1 MKSIKK
7 WSFTQVMV
15 FGFLALILVGAC
27 ILMLPIC
34 NANGKWLNFPD
45 ALFTSCTCV
54 CVTGLVT
61 VVPAFQFT
69 FLGKLVMLFL
79 IQVGG
84 WGVIVCVTYVLVLM
98 KVKLTIQE
106 RVMLQNYFNRD
117 SMRGPFAK
125 GLYSTLKVP
134 ANLTKKILV
143 KGTPLLFPQ
152 FGLLRGIWYAVF
164 HSISAFCNAG
174 VDLLGDSS
182 FAMYA
187 DDVLINT
194 VTAFLIIAGGIGF
207 MVWRELVAFIKKAAK
222 KETGIRQGLRK
233 LSLHTKLVLLMTIS
247 LLLGGTLFFFIVE
260 YNNPN
265 TLGSMGF
272 FQKLMA
278 SFFQSVTTRT
288 AGFFTVPQDQLREV
302 SRLFSCFLMYIG
314 GSPVGTAGGVK
325 TVTVAVVLLSC
336 GSILAGHEDTECFR
350 RCIPMNI
357 VRTALSVCIGGLL
370 LVLVGTLALMVA
382 EPEATIMQATYEVV
396 SATAT
401 VGLTAGLTPK
411 LHIAGKFIIIALM
424 YMGRIGPITIPLM
437 IAGSIKRRN
446 EKRRLPEEH
455 IMVG

>member
-1 MKSIKK
+1 MRPCEIYVSHHHKLLGQYFTVAYKRVNRYNEGKYIKKVEEDMKSIKK

-117 SMRGPFAK
+117 SMRGLV
-125 GLYSTLKVP
+125 G
-134 ANLTKKILV
+134 ILQYVV
-143 KGTPLLFPQ
+143 KGSLVVEGIGALGYACRFIPQ

-174 VDLLGDSS
+174 VDLLGESS
-182 FAMYA
+182 LAMYA

-194 VTAFLIIAGGIGF
+194 VTAFLENSVSSTSLPSKSFPAKSWKGLASSDLLSDLEEEAFVSFSNFAIFSSILRIASISSCK
-207 MVWRELVAFIKKAAK
+207 VLSSSSV
-222 KETGIRQGLRK
+222 KE
-233 LSLHTKLVLLMTIS
+233 S
-247 LLLGGTLFFFIVE
+247 LLV
-260 YNNPN
+260 
-265 TLGSMGF
+265 SM
-272 FQKLMA
+272 
-278 SFFQSVTTRT
+278 T
-288 AGFFTVPQDQLREV
+288 
-302 SRLFSCFLMYIG
+302 
-314 GSPVGTAGGVK
+314 
-325 TVTVAVVLLSC
+325 
-336 GSILAGHEDTECFR
+336 
-350 RCIPMNI
+350 
-357 VRTALSVCIGGLL
+357 
-370 LVLVGTLALMVA
+370 
-382 EPEATIMQATYEVV
+382 
-396 SATAT
+396 SA
-401 VGLTAGLTPK
+401 K
-411 LHIAGKFIIIALM
+411 
-424 YMGRIGPITIPLM
+424 
-437 IAGSIKRRN
+437 
-446 EKRRLPEEH
+446 
-455 IMVG
+455 

>member
-117 SMRGPFAK
+117 SMRGLV
-125 GLYSTLKVP
+125 G
-134 ANLTKKILV
+134 ILQYVV
-143 KGTPLLFPQ
+143 KGSLVVEGIGALGYACRFIPQ

-194 VTAFLIIAGGIGF
+194 VTAFLIIAGWNWLYGMEGIGCF
-207 MVWRELVAFIKKAAK
+207 YKK
-222 KETGIRQGLRK
+222 
-233 LSLHTKLVLLMTIS
+233 
-247 LLLGGTLFFFIVE
+247 
-260 YNNPN
+260 
-265 TLGSMGF
+265 GS
-272 FQKLMA
+272 
-278 SFFQSVTTRT
+278 
-288 AGFFTVPQDQLREV
+288 
-302 SRLFSCFLMYIG
+302 
-314 GSPVGTAGGVK
+314 
-325 TVTVAVVLLSC
+325 
-336 GSILAGHEDTECFR
+336 
-350 RCIPMNI
+350 
-357 VRTALSVCIGGLL
+357 
-370 LVLVGTLALMVA
+370 
-382 EPEATIMQATYEVV
+382 
-396 SATAT
+396 
-401 VGLTAGLTPK
+401 
-411 LHIAGKFIIIALM
+411 
-424 YMGRIGPITIPLM
+424 
-437 IAGSIKRRN
+437 
-446 EKRRLPEEH
+446 
-455 IMVG
+455 

>member
-15 FGFLALILVGAC
+15 FGFLVLILVGAC

-117 SMRGPFAK
+117 SMRGLV
-125 GLYSTLKVP
+125 G
-134 ANLTKKILV
+134 ILQYVV
-143 KGTPLLFPQ
+143 KGSLVVEGIGALGYACRFIPQ

-247 LLLGGTLFFFIVE
+247 LLLGGTLFVFIVE

-288 AGFFTVPQDQLREV
+288 AGFFTVPQDQFREV
-302 SRLFSCFLMYIG
+302 SRLFSCLLMYIG

-325 TVTVAVVLLSC
+325 TVTVAVVLLLFWQVMKIQS
-336 GSILAGHEDTECFR
+336 
-350 RCIPMNI
+350 
-357 VRTALSVCIGGLL
+357 ALGAVF
-370 LVLVGTLALMVA
+370 
-382 EPEATIMQATYEVV
+382 Q
-396 SATAT
+396 
-401 VGLTAGLTPK
+401 
-411 LHIAGKFIIIALM
+411 
-424 YMGRIGPITIPLM
+424 
-437 IAGSIKRRN
+437 
-446 EKRRLPEEH
+446 
-455 IMVG
+455 

>member
-1 MKSIKK
+1 
-7 WSFTQVMV
+7 
-15 FGFLALILVGAC
+15 
-27 ILMLPIC
+27 
-34 NANGKWLNFPD
+34 
-45 ALFTSCTCV
+45 
-54 CVTGLVT
+54 
-61 VVPAFQFT
+61 
-69 FLGKLVMLFL
+69 
-79 IQVGG
+79 
-84 WGVIVCVTYVLVLM
+84 
-98 KVKLTIQE
+98 
-106 RVMLQNYFNRD
+106 
-117 SMRGPFAK
+117 
-125 GLYSTLKVP
+125 
-134 ANLTKKILV
+134 
-143 KGTPLLFPQ
+143 
-152 FGLLRGIWYAVF
+152 
-164 HSISAFCNAG
+164 
-174 VDLLGDSS
+174 
-182 FAMYA
+182 
-187 DDVLINT
+187 
-194 VTAFLIIAGGIGF
+194 

-370 LVLVGTLALMVA
+370 LVLVGTLAF
-382 EPEATIMQATYEVV
+382 YH
-396 SATAT
+396 
-401 VGLTAGLTPK
+401 K
-411 LHIAGKFIIIALM
+411 
-424 YMGRIGPITIPLM
+424 
-437 IAGSIKRRN
+437 
-446 EKRRLPEEH
+446 
-455 IMVG
+455 

>member
-34 NANGKWLNFPD
+34 NANGNWLNFPD

-117 SMRGPFAK
+117 SMRGLV
-125 GLYSTLKVP
+125 G
-134 ANLTKKILV
+134 ILQYVV
-143 KGTPLLFPQ
+143 KGSLVVEGIGALGYACRFIPQ

-288 AGFFTVPQDQLREV
+288 AGFFTVSQDQLREV